1 MVGSPAVRTFA
12 GTFSFCTV
20 LHVTVKRTFAER
32 GNRVSLH
39 RLLKRRPDM
48 EPTAPGTIVTLR
60 DVAAASGVSI
70 STASRALDERTAS
83 RSAAAAHVRKVAEEL
98 GYRRNS
104 FASSLR
110 RGETRT
116 LGVLVPRL
124 SDTVMA
130 LMFEELERAA
140 SSRGYFAM
148 VATSGDDPN
157 DERRAAETLLDRNV
171 DGLILATARL
181 DDELPR
187 RLRERRVAHALVL
200 RTDGVSPSALGD
212 DEVGGYLAVRH
223 LIDLGHRDIAVVT
236 GPAFTSTGIAR
247 LAGARKA
254 LDEASLTARE
264 EWIIAG
270 GYGIENGF
278 SAGEALLGGV
288 VRPTAVFAAN
298 DNIAMGIM
306 AAAHRQDLRIG
317 ADLALVGYNDTPLA
331 ARLPTPLTSV
341 HVPLDQIA
349 RTAIDLI
356 VEPGKEPLVR
366 KSMPTLIPRE
376 SSGPRVRAG
385 SGER

>member
-1 MVGSPAVRTFA
+1 
-12 GTFSFCTV
+12 
-20 LHVTVKRTFAER
+20 
-32 GNRVSLH
+32 
-39 RLLKRRPDM
+39 M
-48 EPTAPGTIVTLR
+48 EPASPGTIVTLK

-70 STASRALDERTAS
+70 STASRALDERITS

-148 VATSGDDPN
+148 VATSGDDPE
-157 DERRAAETLLDRNV
+157 DEKQAAETLLDRNI

-187 RLRERRVAHALVL
+187 LLRQRKVPHALVL

-223 LIDLGHRDIAVVT
+223 LLDLGHRDIAVVT
-236 GPAFTSTGIAR
+236 GPSFTSTGIAR

-254 LDEASLTARE
+254 LEEAGITPRE
-264 EWIIAG
+264 QWLVAA

-278 SAGEALLGGV
+278 AAGETLLADERD
-288 VRPTAVFAAN
+288 RPTAIFGAN

-306 AAAHRQDLRIG
+306 AAAHRHNLKIG
-317 ADLALVGYNDTPLA
+317 QDLALVGYNDTPLS

-341 HVPLDQIA
+341 RVPLDQIA

-356 VEPGKEPLVR
+356 TDPAKEPRVR
-366 KSMPTLIPRE
+366 KSIPTLIPRE
-376 SSGPRVRAG
+376 SSGPPRARG
-385 SGER
+385 

>member
-1 MVGSPAVRTFA
+1 
-12 GTFSFCTV
+12 
-20 LHVTVKRTFAER
+20 
-32 GNRVSLH
+32 
-39 RLLKRRPDM
+39 M
-48 EPTAPGTIVTLR
+48 EPVASSTIVTLR

-104 FASSLR
+104 FASGLR

-130 LMFEELERAA
+130 LMFEEIERAA

-187 RLRERRVAHALVL
+187 RLRERKVAHALVL

-223 LIDLGHRDIAVVT
+223 LIDLGHSDIAVVT
-236 GPAFTSTGIAR
+236 GPSFTSSGIAR

-254 LDEASLTARE
+254 LAEAHLTARE
-264 EWIIAG
+264 DWIITG

-278 SAGEALLGGV
+278 SAGEALLGHEP
-288 VRPTAVFAAN
+288 RPTAIFAAN
-298 DNIAMGIM
+298 DNLAMGVM
-306 AAAHRQDLRIG
+306 AAAHRHDLKIG

-356 VEPGKEPLVR
+356 VEPGTEPPLR

-376 SSGPRVRAG
+376 SSGARRVSDGRK
-385 SGER
+385 

>member
-1 MVGSPAVRTFA
+1 
-12 GTFSFCTV
+12 
-20 LHVTVKRTFAER
+20 
-32 GNRVSLH
+32 
-39 RLLKRRPDM
+39 M
-48 EPTAPGTIVTLR
+48 EPAAPGTNVTLR

-70 STASRALDERTAS
+70 STASRALDERGKAT

-140 SSRGYFAM
+140 SARGYFAM
-148 VATSGDDPN
+148 VATSGDDPD

-187 RLRERRVAHALVL
+187 LLRERGVAHALVL
-200 RTDGVSPSALGD
+200 RTDGVSPSSLGD

-223 LIDLGHRDIAVVT
+223 LIDLGHQDIAVVT
-236 GPAFTSTGIAR
+236 GPSFTSTAIAR
-247 LAGARKA
+247 LAGARRA
-254 LDEASLTARE
+254 LVEAN
-264 EWIIAG
+264 IASPENWLVAA

-278 SAGEALLGGV
+278 SAAEMLLNERGEK
-288 VRPTAVFAAN
+288 RPTAIFAAN
-298 DNIAMGIM
+298 DNIALGII
-306 AAAHRQDLRIG
+306 AAAQRSRLAIG
-317 ADLALVGYNDTPLA
+317 RDLALVGYNDTPLS

-341 HVPLDQIA
+341 RVPLDQIA
-349 RTAIDLI
+349 ANAIDLI
-356 VEPGKEPLVR
+356 VDPNKEPRVR

-376 SSGPRVRAG
+376 SSGPPKRSAN
-385 SGER
+385 

>member
-1 MVGSPAVRTFA
+1 
-12 GTFSFCTV
+12 
-20 LHVTVKRTFAER
+20 
-32 GNRVSLH
+32 
-39 RLLKRRPDM
+39 M
-48 EPTAPGTIVTLR
+48 EPATPGTIVTLK

-70 STASRALDERTAS
+70 STASRALDERTTS

-148 VATSGDDPN
+148 VATSGDDPD

-181 DDELPR
+181 DDGLPLF
-187 RLRERRVAHALVL
+187 LRERRVPHALVL

-236 GPAFTSTGIAR
+236 GPSFTSTGIAR
-247 LAGARKA
+247 LAGARRA
-254 LDEASLTARE
+254 MDEAGVIPPESWLVA
-264 EWIIAG
+264 A

-278 SAGEALLGGV
+278 AAGEALLAAGMEK
-288 VRPTAVFAAN
+288 RPTAVFAAN
-298 DNIAMGIM
+298 DNTAMGIM
-306 AAAHRQDLRIG
+306 AAAHRHDLRIG
-317 ADLALVGYNDTPLA
+317 SDLALVGYNDTPLS

-356 VEPGKEPLVR
+356 IDPTQEPRIR
-366 KSMPTLIPRE
+366 KSIPTLIPRE
-376 SSGPRVRAG
+376 SSGPPRQQG
-385 SGER
+385 

>member
-1 MVGSPAVRTFA
+1 
-12 GTFSFCTV
+12 
-20 LHVTVKRTFAER
+20 
-32 GNRVSLH
+32 
-39 RLLKRRPDM
+39 M
-48 EPTAPGTIVTLR
+48 ESAAPGTIVTLK

-70 STASRALDERTAS
+70 STASRALDERTTS
-83 RSAAAAHVRKVAEEL
+83 RSAAAAHVRKIAEEL

-148 VATSGDDPN
+148 VATSGDDPG

-187 RLRERRVAHALVL
+187 LLRERRVVHALVL

-212 DEVGGYLAVRH
+212 DELGGYLAVRH
-223 LIDLGHRDIAVVT
+223 LLDLGHRDIAVVT
-236 GPAFTSTGIAR
+236 GPDFTSTANAR
-247 LAGARKA
+247 LAGARRA
-254 LDEASLTARE
+254 MEEAGQKVPGRWT
-264 EWIIAG
+264 IAG

-278 SAGEALLGGV
+278 DAGERLLGGQK
-288 VRPTAVFAAN
+288 RPTAIFAAN
-298 DNIAMGIM
+298 DNIALGIM
-306 AAAHRQDLRIG
+306 AAAHRYNLRIG
-317 ADLALVGYNDTPLA
+317 SDLSLVGYNDTPLS

-341 HVPLDQIA
+341 RVPLDQIA
-349 RTAIDLI
+349 RTAVDLI
-356 VEPGKEPLVR
+356 TAPATEPRIK
-366 KSMPTLIPRE
+366 KSTPTLIPRE
-376 SSGPRVRAG
+376 STAPLQS
-385 SGER
+385 

>member
-1 MVGSPAVRTFA
+1 
-12 GTFSFCTV
+12 
-20 LHVTVKRTFAER
+20 
-32 GNRVSLH
+32 
-39 RLLKRRPDM
+39 M
-48 EPTAPGTIVTLR
+48 EPASPGTIVTLK

-70 STASRALDERTAS
+70 STASRALDERIMS

-148 VATSGDDPN
+148 VATSGDDPD
-157 DERRAAETLLDRNV
+157 DEKRAAETLLDRNI

-187 RLRERRVAHALVL
+187 LLRQRKVPHALVL

-223 LIDLGHRDIAVVT
+223 LIDLGHRDVAVVT
-236 GPAFTSTGIAR
+236 GPSFTSTGIAR

-254 LDEASLTARE
+254 LSEAGIVPRE
-264 EWIIAG
+264 DWLVAA

-278 SAGEALLGGV
+278 AAGDALLADPQQ
-288 VRPTAVFAAN
+288 RPTAIFAAN
-298 DNIAMGIM
+298 DNTAMGIM
-306 AAAHRQDLRIG
+306 AAAHRHNLAIG
-317 ADLALVGYNDTPLA
+317 RDLALVGYNDTPLS

-341 HVPLDQIA
+341 RVPLDQIA
-349 RTAIDLI
+349 RTAVDIIMDPGT
-356 VEPGKEPLVR
+356 EPHVR
-366 KSMPTLIPRE
+366 KSIPTLIPRE
-376 SSGPRVRAG
+376 SSGPPRHRD
-385 SGER
+385 

>member
-1 MVGSPAVRTFA
+1 
-12 GTFSFCTV
+12 
-20 LHVTVKRTFAER
+20 
-32 GNRVSLH
+32 
-39 RLLKRRPDM
+39 M
-48 EPTAPGTIVTLR
+48 EPAAPGAIVTLK

-70 STASRALDERTAS
+70 STASRALDERTTS
-83 RSAAAAHVRKVAEEL
+83 RSAAAAHVRKIAEEL

-140 SSRGYFAM
+140 SARGYFAM
-148 VATSGDDPN
+148 VATSGDDPG
-157 DERRAAETLLDRNV
+157 DEQRAAETLLDRNV

-187 RLRERRVAHALVL
+187 LLRERRVVHALVL

-212 DEVGGYLAVRH
+212 DELGGYLAVRH
-223 LIDLGHRDIAVVT
+223 LLDLGHRDIAVVT
-236 GPAFTSTGIAR
+236 GPEFTSTANAR

-254 LDEASLTARE
+254 LDEAGTKLPSA
-264 EWIIAG
+264 WIISG

-278 SAGEALLGGV
+278 EAGEQLLGSKK
-288 VRPTAVFAAN
+288 RPTAIFAAN
-298 DNIAMGIM
+298 DNIALGIT
-306 AAAHRQDLRIG
+306 AAAHRYDLRIG
-317 ADLALVGYNDTPLA
+317 LDLSLVGYNDTPLS

-341 HVPLDQIA
+341 RVPLDHIA

-356 VEPGKEPLVR
+356 TDPAIEPRVR
-366 KSMPTLIPRE
+366 KSTPTLIPRD
-376 SSGPRVRAG
+376 STAPPNS
-385 SGER
+385 

>member
-1 MVGSPAVRTFA
+1 
-12 GTFSFCTV
+12 
-20 LHVTVKRTFAER
+20 
-32 GNRVSLH
+32 
-39 RLLKRRPDM
+39 M
-48 EPTAPGTIVTLR
+48 EPAAPGSSVTLR
-60 DVAAASGVSI
+60 DVAAASGVSL
-70 STASRALDERTAS
+70 STASRALDERGTAS

-140 SSRGYFAM
+140 SDRGYFAM
-148 VATSGDDPN
+148 VATSGDDPE
-157 DERRAAETLLDRNV
+157 DERRSAETLLDRNV
-171 DGLILATARL
+171 DGLIMATARL

-187 RLRERRVAHALVL
+187 RLRERGVAHALVL

-236 GPAFTSTGIAR
+236 GPSFTSTGISR
-247 LAGARKA
+247 LAGARRA
-254 LDEASLTARE
+254 LDEAGILLPD
-264 EWIIAG
+264 EWQLAV

-278 SAGEALLGGV
+278 SAGESLLGGSTGR
-288 VRPTAVFAAN
+288 RPSAVFAAN
-298 DNIAMGIM
+298 DNLAMGLI
-306 AAAHRQDLRIG
+306 AAAHRFHITVG
-317 ADLALVGYNDTPLA
+317 ADLALVGYNDIPLSS
-331 ARLPTPLTSV
+331 RLSTPLTSV

-349 RTAIDLI
+349 GNAIDLI
-356 VEPGKEPLVR
+356 VNPGKEPRIR

-376 SSGPRVRAG
+376 SSGSPRHSSTPEHA
-385 SGER
+385 

>member
-1 MVGSPAVRTFA
+1 
-12 GTFSFCTV
+12 
-20 LHVTVKRTFAER
+20 
-32 GNRVSLH
+32 
-39 RLLKRRPDM
+39 M
-48 EPTAPGTIVTLR
+48 EPAIPGTIVTLK

-70 STASRALDERTAS
+70 STASRALDERTTS
-83 RSAAAAHVRKVAEEL
+83 RSASAAHVRKVAEDL

-148 VATSGDDPN
+148 VATSGDDPG

-187 RLRERRVAHALVL
+187 LLRQRNVAHALVL
-200 RTDGVSPSALGD
+200 RTDGVSPSSLGD

-236 GPAFTSTGIAR
+236 GPSCTSTGTAR
-247 LAGARKA
+247 LAGARRA
-254 LDEASLTARE
+254 LKEANIETPE
-264 EWIIAG
+264 EWLLAA

-278 SAGEALLGGV
+278 AAGEALLRQDRR
-288 VRPTAVFAAN
+288 RPTAIFAAN
-298 DNIAMGIM
+298 DNLAMGII
-306 AAAHRQDLRIG
+306 AAAHRLNITVG
-317 ADLALVGYNDTPLA
+317 EDLALVGYNDIPLSSRLATPLS
-331 ARLPTPLTSV
+331 SV
-341 HVPLDQIA
+341 RVPLDQIA
-349 RTAIDLI
+349 NNAIDLI
-356 VEPGKEPLVR
+356 VNPGKEPRIR
-366 KSMPTLIPRE
+366 KAMPSLIPRQ
-376 SSGPRVRAG
+376 SSGSPLHSAPRT
-385 SGER
+385 S

>member
-1 MVGSPAVRTFA
+1 
-12 GTFSFCTV
+12 
-20 LHVTVKRTFAER
+20 
-32 GNRVSLH
+32 
-39 RLLKRRPDM
+39 M
-48 EPTAPGTIVTLR
+48 EPAIPGTIVTLK

-70 STASRALDERTAS
+70 STASRALDERMTS
-83 RSAAAAHVRKVAEEL
+83 RSASAAHVRKIAEEL

-140 SSRGYFAM
+140 AGRSYFAM
-148 VATSGDDPN
+148 VATSGDDPE

-187 RLRERRVAHALVL
+187 LLRQRGVAHALVL
-200 RTDGVSPSALGD
+200 RTDGESPSAIGD

-236 GPAFTSTGIAR
+236 GPTFTSSAVAR
-247 LAGARKA
+247 LAGARRA
-254 LDEASLTARE
+254 LEEAGIQTPE
-264 EWIIAG
+264 EWLIAA
-270 GYGIENGF
+270 GYGIENGY
-278 SAGEALLGGV
+278 SAGESLLSV
-288 VRPTAVFAAN
+288 DRTRRPTAIFAAN

-306 AAAHRQDLRIG
+306 AAAHRAHVTVG
-317 ADLALVGYNDTPLA
+317 EDLALVGYNDTPLA
-331 ARLPTPLTSV
+331 ARLPTPLSSV
-341 HVPLDQIA
+341 RVPLDQIA
-349 RTAIDLI
+349 STAIDLI
-356 VEPGKEPLVR
+356 VNPGKEPRIR
-366 KSMPTLIPRE
+366 KSMPALIPRA
-376 SSGPRVRAG
+376 SSGAPKH
-385 SGER
+385 SPIIPS